1 MTTPDEHITLLL
13 ARLADGDHDAE
24 QPLVAAVVGRLERI
38 ASGQMARQARAVT
51 LEPRMLAHDALL
63 KLLEEPRSFDNRRHF
78 FSYATRVM
86 ANALIDHHRRRV
98 AEKRGGD
105 QLRVS
110 LSVAAGEPDIE
121 IDRVPQLLEEL
132 QALDARSADL
142 VRLRVFWGA
151 SMDEAARLLG
161 VSLSTVERDWRFA
174 RRWLAANL

>member
-1 MTTPDEHITLLL
+1 MTSQEHITLLL
-13 ARLADGDHDAE
+13 ARLAEGDQAAE
-24 QPLVAAVVGRLERI
+24 QPLVAAVVDRLERI
-38 ASGQMARQARAVT
+38 ARGQMARQARGVT

-63 KLLEEPRSFDNRRHF
+63 KLLQAPREFDNRRHF

-98 AEKRGGD
+98 AEKRGGE
-105 QLRVS
+105 QFQVS

-121 IDRVPQLLEEL
+121 IDRVPMLLDEL
-132 QALDARSADL
+132 EALDARSADL

-151 SMDEAARLLG
+151 SMEETANLLG